1 MVQNKLSYFQ
11 VCHTLC
17 LTEHK
22 HIQCFIHII
31 SSKLTNRSVS
41 SFSTIQE
48 VCRVTELNR
57 QLYSQAQW
65 ALPPSRAILWHI
77 NWNKLGILLSL
88 STININTSQP
98 VDWDVC
104 GKVLRDLSL
113 LYCTFSIPVLLLWTF
128 SSGKNQFNLANLYSV
143 PLFAIHLFY
152 LSHTEL
158 RLTGYRCHPGLILRY
173 T

>member
-1 MVQNKLSYFQ
+1 MSQNWIGNY
-11 VCHTLC
+11 
-17 LTEHK
+17 
-22 HIQCFIHII
+22 IH
-31 SSKLTNRSVS
+31 
-41 SFSTIQE
+41 E
-48 VCRVTELNR
+48 
-57 QLYSQAQW
+57 AQW

-88 STININTSQP
+88 STININTQP

-158 RLTGYRCHPGLILRY
+158 RLTGYRCHPGLILRIHIAKSEERRNEWPAEY
-173 T
+173 CAIRDGLISLDSAFTVLVTVRLQ